1 MIFREF
7 VNRTKCPEPSKEE
20 MDNKCGLGDRTD
32 APNLMSVAAQL
43 AADKAER
50 AFAQLLPQLGAR
62 LKHVLHCVMH
72 LSRDLVSGSK
82 SAGAPPHIFGHTT
95 WQLHSA

>member
-1 MIFREF
+1 MTFREF
-7 VNRTKCPEPSKEE
+7 VNRTKCPAAAIEE
-20 MDNKCGLGDRTD
+20 MDNKCGLGERTD

-62 LKHVLHCVMH
+62 LKHVLRSVMQ
-72 LSRDLVSGSK
+72 LSRDLISGSAA
-82 SAGAPPHIFGHTT
+82 AGAP
-95 WQLHSA
+95 S